1 MSPSPAPPDTAPAP
15 PPGRTTERRIVDFG
29 EFHRSVSEGPSRQEL
44 IGDAERD
51 RALIAHLDALL
62 TPSIRLVSIDVF
74 DTALLRLPI
83 SELSR
88 FVGIAARQADHLADL
103 AIEGRPTGLDL
114 LVARLQ
120 ATHASY
126 RLSEA
131 RHGAREG
138 SILQIHRTV
147 ERTLGLR
154 RGAHQALIDQE
165 LAFEASVTYR
175 NDPLC
180 RWLEERRADGLDLV
194 LLSDMYLHGDHIRRL
209 LDAHEI
215 LDGVEVVSS
224 ADQKINK
231 HSGTAYP
238 ALLEASGLSAD
249 QVLHLGD
256 NLRSDY
262 QIPRR
267 LGIRSGHLP
276 IPRVELEAIAQDK
289 ARTMADLQALGHDV
303 GRWI

>member
-1 MSPSPAPPDTAPAP
+1 MSPSPAPPDAAPVPVAHP
-15 PPGRTTERRIVDFG
+15 PDGRRVIDFG
-29 EFHRSVSEGPSRQEL
+29 EFQRAVTEGPSRGDL
-44 IGDAERD
+44 VGDAERD
-51 RALIAHLDALL
+51 RALIGYLDSLL
-62 TPSIRLVSIDVF
+62 TPSIRLISIDVF
-74 DTALLRLPI
+74 DTVLLRLPI

-88 FVGIAARQADHLADL
+88 FVGIAARQAEHLAEL
-103 AIEGRPTGLDL
+103 ALEGRPSGLDL

-126 RLSEA
+126 RLSEI

-138 SILQIHRTV
+138 SILQIHRAV

-154 RGAHQALIDQE
+154 RGAHKALIDQE
-165 LAFEASVTYR
+165 LAFEATVTYR

-180 RWLEERRADGLDLV
+180 RWLDERRAAGLQLV
-194 LLSDMYLHGDHIRRL
+194 ILSDMYLHGDHIRRL

-238 ALLEASGLSAD
+238 ALLEASGRSAD
-249 QVLHLGD
+249 EVLHLGD

-276 IPRVELEAIAQDK
+276 IPRVELETIAEDK
-289 ARTMADLQALGHDV
+289 ARTLADLQALGHDV
-303 GRWI
+303 ARWI